1 MGDGNM
7 IRVLIVDDHEM
18 VRIGVSAYLS
28 AQQDMTVV
36 GEASNGA
43 EAIEKALELKPDI
56 ILMDNVMPVLTGA
69 EATAQILQ
77 KWPTAKIMMVTSFLD
92 DDKVYPALEA
102 GAVSYILKT
111 SNAKQIAEAIRK
123 TMNGETVLEP
133 EVTTKMMSRM
143 RSNSSSPLYEQLT
156 EREMEVLLLVAQGK
170 TNQDIADEL
179 FIALKTVK
187 THVSNILAK
196 LDVQDRTQAVVYAF
210 QNGLVK

>member
-1 MGDGNM
+1 M
-7 IRVLIVDDHEM
+7 IRILIADDHEM

-43 EAIEKALELKPDI
+43 EAVEKALELKPDI

-143 RSNSSSPLYEQLT
+143 RSNASSPLYEQLT

-196 LDVQDRTQAVVYAF
+196 LEVQDRTQAVVYAF

>member
-1 MGDGNM
+1 M

>member
-1 MGDGNM
+1 M
-7 IRVLIVDDHEM
+7 IRILIADDHEM

-28 AQQDMTVV
+28 AQSDMTVV
-36 GEASNGA
+36 GEAENGQQA
-43 EAIEKALELKPDI
+43 VEKALELKPDI
-56 ILMDNVMPVLTGA
+56 ILMDNVMPIMTGA

-77 KWPTAKIMMVTSFLD
+77 QWPNAKIMMVTSFLD

-123 TMNGETVLEP
+123 TIGGETVLEP
-133 EVTTKMMSRM
+133 EVTTKMITRM
-143 RSNSSSPLYEQLT
+143 RGNANIPLYEQLT

-170 TNQDIADEL
+170 TNQDIADDL

-187 THVSNILAK
+187 THVSNILSK